1 MFQSIFFR
9 STMEVPKIRSKQNGR
24 NRKENPIPCVDIET
38 EKSSSGTL
46 KSSEKSTHQRCVFTI
61 FSILKLV
68 HELFKKSYT
77 DVFHYCRMY
86 FDDRS

>member
-1 MFQSIFFR
+1 MFQSICFR

-61 FSILKLV
+61 FSILKLFQKI
-68 HELFKKSYT
+68 LYRRFSLL
-77 DVFHYCRMY
+77 
-86 FDDRS
+86 